1 MKKIENKNALIEI
14 KDSIIRITYKK
25 SVVIEMP
32 DAEEISEF
40 ILANIVSGKNY
51 GLINDIRLMKN
62 MSSEA
67 RNFLAKR
74 STVKF
79 NAIVLNSSA
88 QSILAKMYLNF
99 SKPLSKTKVFS
110 DLTKAESWIF
120 EELEMI

>member
-25 SVVIEMP
+25 RVVIEMP